1 MKSFVN
7 VDYWLNRI
15 KENGDAGAELILIG
29 NKIDLINEV
38 HVDRS
43 EA

>member
-29 NKIDLINEV
+29 NKIDMINEV
-38 HVDRS
+38 HVDRN